1 MMEKEVFLR
10 MFISNKPSSL
20 SNIDTYER
28 TKLEVDWESPSFI
41 SVTDMY
47 NEYNN
52 IQAQY
57 KNFLSKK
64 SDTSTNLPKNK
75 LNNNVDYNIK
85 SKVNTN

>member
-1 MMEKEVFLR
+1 MEKEAFLR

-57 KNFLSKK
+57 KHFLSKK